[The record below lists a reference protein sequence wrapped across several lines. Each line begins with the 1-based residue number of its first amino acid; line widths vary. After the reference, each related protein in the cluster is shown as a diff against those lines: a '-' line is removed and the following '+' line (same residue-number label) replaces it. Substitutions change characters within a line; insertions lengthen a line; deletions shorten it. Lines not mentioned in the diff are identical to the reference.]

1 MEKIFS
7 ETVEI
12 EGEKTRVIYDQGLS
26 KTRTIRGTDLKDTRP
41 FILTED
47 EVKKGFKVIRKGK
60 VYRVAEI
67 EESQVGFQTCF
78 LEEWYERE
86 DYLDQNRDD

>member
-7 ETVEI
+7 EIVEI
-12 EGEKTRVIYDQGLS
+12 EGKEVRVIFDQGLN
-26 KTRTIRGTDLKDTRP
+26 KKKVIRGTEISDTRP
-41 FILTED
+41 FILVED

-60 VYRVAEI
+60 VYRVVEI
-67 EESQVGFQTCF
+67 EESEAGFQTCF

-86 DYLDQNRDD
+86 DYLNQD